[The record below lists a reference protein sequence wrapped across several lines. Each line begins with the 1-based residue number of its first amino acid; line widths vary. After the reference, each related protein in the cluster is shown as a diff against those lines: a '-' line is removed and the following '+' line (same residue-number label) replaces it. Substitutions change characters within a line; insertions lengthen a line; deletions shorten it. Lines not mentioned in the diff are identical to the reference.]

1 MRDSFEFLK
10 TDSQLLENISPSF
23 FRNQFLDIIAKNQF
37 FYKKTQR
44 IKHGLK
50 LIEPQ
55 KTNTRNRCH
64 SSTT

>member
-44 IKHGLK
+44 SNMAL
-50 LIEPQ
+50 
-55 KTNTRNRCH
+55 
-64 SSTT
+64 S